1 LFRKNSATNKYEIVV
16 GPICFGSRDKY
27 EIVVSENKRDKYE
40 IVVSE
45 NRRDEYEIWSMVNIE
60 WRLNVQDPMA

>member
-1 LFRKNSATNKYEIVV
+1 MKHMTQINMKEFLRKTEEII

-27 EIVVSENKRDKYE
+27 EIVVSENRRDKYE

-45 NRRDEYEIWSMVNIE
+45 K
-60 WRLNVQDPMA
+60 